1 MHDLGCR
8 QRILDVMLPS
18 RLRLIAVPDVS
29 APLIE
34 LRLRIPCVDVSESF
48 AAHMQ
53 VLSDVLLPPA
63 AADAARSP
71 HWAAAELDSARD
83 AESLGV
89 FGYLPAQALD
99 AVLRE
104 LAFRLTEP
112 RYSDHAIVEAR
123 TRLSAQVGIRR
134 GEARWTAMTALLRRR
149 HPVDALPCDV
159 PSPEHLA
166 RVEPAR
172 VRALHASR
180 LSPHGAVLVLVGDFP
195 ATRIAQVAEDT
206 LAQWQGSKVPAYVP
220 TSTPVAHNE
229 VVLID
234 RPRSAQAEMA
244 LVGPAVHRMHER
256 RPALDIANAIFG
268 GGVASRLGLNVRE
281 DKGYAY
287 LTGSAIE
294 VLAGTPA
301 TVVRLAA
308 SEAHAAAALAET
320 RTELT
325 AMTES
330 LPTPEE
336 IAAAKRLLAG
346 QKDTTAAAPSSLATL
361 LANVTAEGADPS
373 SWLGDYNAK
382 LAAVDA
388 DDVAAAA
395 VTYFDPRV
403 LDTAV
408 VGDAGILAGPLDDVP
423 GVRVRRCAGLHE
435 VTARDANLPHSP
447 AVPSRRSDDE
457 C

>member
-1 MHDLGCR
+1 
-8 QRILDVMLPS
+8 MLPS
-18 RLRLIAVPDVS
+18 GLRLIAVPDAS

-34 LRLRIPCVDVSESF
+34 LRLRIPCSDVSESF
-48 AAHMQ
+48 AAHMH

-63 AADAARSP
+63 SPADAARSP

-104 LAFRLTEP
+104 LASRLAGP
-112 RYSDHAIVEAR
+112 RYSDRAVVEAR

-149 HPVDALPCDV
+149 HPVGALPCDV
-159 PSPEHLA
+159 PSPEYLVE
-166 RVEPAR
+166 VEPAR
-172 VRALHASR
+172 VRALHKSR
-180 LSPHGAVLVLVGDFP
+180 LSPRGAVLVLVGDFP
-195 ATRIAQVAEDT
+195 VARIAQMTEEALAE
-206 LAQWQGSKVPAYVP
+206 WQGSEAPVYVP
-220 TSTPVAHNE
+220 TSVPVARDE
-229 VVLID
+229 VVLVD
-234 RPRSAQAEMA
+234 RPRSAQAEIV
-244 LVGPAVHRMHER
+244 LIGPALHRTHER
-256 RPALDIANAIFG
+256 RPALDVANTVFG
-268 GGVASRLGLNVRE
+268 GGIASRLGLNVRE

-301 TVVRLAA
+301 TVVRLAV

-325 AMTES
+325 VMTES
-330 LPTPEE
+330 PPSPEE
-336 IAAAKRLLAG
+336 TAAAKRLLAG
-346 QKDTTAAAPSSLATL
+346 QKDTAAAATSSLATL
-361 LANVTAEGADPS
+361 LANVAAEGADPS
-373 SWLGDYNAK
+373 SWLGDYEDR

-388 DDVAAAA
+388 DEVAAAA
-395 VTYFDPRV
+395 ATYFDPGA

-408 VGDAGILAGPLDDVP
+408 VGDAEALAGPLEDVP

-435 VTARDANLPHSP
+435 VTAFDATPPSP
-447 AVPSRRSDDE
+447 ASRFSEEAGR
-457 C
+457 